1 MRPVLPRDGLTI
13 LFYSHTVS
21 VWKEKKER
29 KKQNN
34 RRKETTKENTKRKGR
49 ILHRRNAP
57 SSKISCG
64 RGFSI
69 FLLPFFILL
78 PEKKRKKKTT
88 FCVKQNWTLTTPQFL
103 LVEGRVKKNAAN
115 VYLSLFIEEDM
126 ATLLV
131 IGYSTLFIIIII
143 IIIKLFSG
151 PWYVLP
157 LSSLSFVC
165 ATKLRDRIENQYF
178 DGGSSILSLHP
189 THTHPAPSSSSTRAN
204 GESNEDWARPSAPGA
219 CCHRSRREQTNQE
232 IYYFIQSWSIMLGNC
247 RDLVHTLCPTFV

>member
-1 MRPVLPRDGLTI
+1 
-13 LFYSHTVS
+13 
-21 VWKEKKER
+21 
-29 KKQNN
+29 
-34 RRKETTKENTKRKGR
+34 
-49 ILHRRNAP
+49 
-57 SSKISCG
+57 
-64 RGFSI
+64 
-69 FLLPFFILL
+69 
-78 PEKKRKKKTT
+78 
-88 FCVKQNWTLTTPQFL
+88 
-103 LVEGRVKKNAAN
+103 
-115 VYLSLFIEEDM
+115 M

-189 THTHPAPSSSSTRAN
+189 TQHTHIQPTVAVAPERTERATKI
-204 GESNEDWARPSAPGA
+204 GPARPPAPGA

-232 IYYFIQSWSIMLGNC
+232 IYYFIQIKKYNVGQLSGPRSYIVSHFCLVPARIFRDIFRVRGDFGQCFRFFLYSIFRVSILNILSPNVIC
-247 RDLVHTLCPTFV
+247 LCLLYVSCVHGFGI